1 MDRQGWDERY
11 AARDQTFVR
20 GPNPFVEAELSAVP
34 PGRALELA
42 AGEGRHAVWLA
53 SAGWKV
59 AAVDFSEVGLRRAQA
74 RARSEGH
81 AVDFVLA
88 DVHTLRLP
96 PRRFDLILAT
106 CFHPRPAERVSLYP
120 AMARAL
126 APGGSLLLVSY
137 DMANLTMGTGGP
149 KDPDLLLN
157 PPVLAAELDALG
169 LTVVRAESVP
179 LRTTDAEGQEVD
191 VVDSVIRAVRPA

>member
-11 AARDQTFVR
+11 AANDQAFVR

-59 AAVDFSEVGLRRAQA
+59 VAVDLSEVGLRRAQA
-74 RARSEGH
+74 RARAEGH

-96 PRRFDLILAT
+96 PGRFDLILAT
-106 CFHPRPAERVSLYP
+106 FFHPRPAERVSLYP

-126 APGGSLLLVSY
+126 APGGTLLLVSY
-137 DMANLTMGTGGP
+137 DLANLTMGTGGP
-149 KDPDLLLN
+149 KDPDFLLN

-179 LRTTDAEGQEVD
+179 LRTTDADGQEVD
-191 VVDSVIRAVRPA
+191 VVDSVIRAVRPE

>member
-106 CFHPRPAERVSLYP
+106 FFHPRPAERVSLYP